1 MRRAALELLI
11 SLSEAR
17 PSMVKKCNGWV
28 NGVVR
33 CCLEGMAEI
42 RDEGGEATLRWS
54 NTDDVSEIDSLLH
67 YPNYFLFGFCS
78 RLKTTTITVIPMYLK
93 KAWIV

>member
-42 RDEGGEATLRWS
+42 RDEAGEATLHWS
-54 NTDDVSEIDSLLH
+54 NTDDVSVRSIPCFTILTTFSL
-67 YPNYFLFGFCS
+67 GFAA
-78 RLKTTTITVIPMYLK
+78 V
-93 KAWIV
+93 